1 MSNLSN
7 LLFKSLKLVR
17 KLSSLSISN
26 LSTIDSKLAKS
37 AFLNSNFSAKSDVST
52 PVAFLNLSLLHN
64 QTNLIQLSYF
74 PVKNLV
80 LENLHSFI
88 LCFFYQSN

>member
-1 MSNLSN
+1 MSNLST
-7 LLFKSLKLVR
+7 LLFKLLKLVR

-37 AFLNSNFSAKSDVST
+37 AFLISNFSAKSDVST

-64 QTNLIQLSYF
+64 
-74 PVKNLV
+74 
-80 LENLHSFI
+80 
-88 LCFFYQSN
+88 